1 MSTYQTY
8 NSGNEII
15 KMLWIT
21 NQNKLKKDIKK
32 QPGSTWVSS
41 PNLRSKS

>member
-15 KMLWIT
+15 KMLWII
-21 NQNKLKKDIKK
+21 NQNKLKKKYKK
-32 QPGSTWVSS
+32 TTRV
-41 PNLRSKS
+41 NLG

>member
-15 KMLWIT
+15 KILWII
-21 NQNKLKKDIKK
+21 NQNKLKKYKK
-32 QPGSTWVSS
+32 TTRV
-41 PNLRSKS
+41 NLG